1 MDGSTRASFEFYQYL
16 EFWVMHELLGQRPF
30 FKSPLTANQ
39 ILVRLRELEI
49 EKIMCSSSDVAAVLE
64 ILIAKRSIVA
74 IEDKYYPI
82 VVQVSC
88 WSTPFNSYI
97 HPSKAS

>member
-16 EFWVMHELLGQRPF
+16 EFWIMHEL
-30 FKSPLTANQ
+30 FKSPLTADQ

-49 EKIMCSSSDVAAVLE
+49 RKIMCSSSDVRAALE

-74 IEDKYYPI
+74 IEDKYCPI
-82 VVQVSC
+82 VHQVSC